1 MIIWGLDLNRIRFS
15 AFKHSNMF
23 DPKYYLRSRRF
34 IAYQLAMI
42 FTVVGESTA
51 TYTLDKYLKLQRA
64 VQNYQP
70 GASLYNNDVVGVGS
84 FTIFAGVYTA
94 TVFGTMFFFLLFWP
108 ALAESVMWFRI
119 KAAGS
124 IFAVLA
130 VLGAAISSTVVV
142 ATHKAYLIPSP
153 NGDFEAL
160 QAAFAHPRPPYVY
173 RTFSYIYPWL
183 ILTWIGWLFTIWSTY
198 LVFQASHYHL
208 ANPHVVGEY
217 LRQEED
223 EKKAKV

>member
-15 AFKHSNMF
+15 AFRHSKMF
-23 DPKYYLRSRRF
+23 DPKYYLRRQRF

-42 FTVVGESTA
+42 FTVVGECMA
-51 TYTLDKYLKLQRA
+51 TYTLDKYLQLQKDVA
-64 VQNYQP
+64 ANQS
-70 GASLYNNDVVGVGS
+70 GASLFNNDIVGVAA

-108 ALAESVMWFRI
+108 ALAETVMWFRI
-119 KAAGS
+119 KATGA

-130 VLGAAISSTVVV
+130 VLGAAISSTVVI
-142 ATHKAYLIPSP
+142 ASHKAYLIPSP
-153 NGDFEAL
+153 NGDFGAL
-160 QAAFAHPRPPYVY
+160 QAAFANPSPPYAY
-173 RTFSYIYPWL
+173 KQYPYIFPWL

-198 LVFQASHYHL
+198 LLFKASRFHL

-223 EKKAKV
+223 EKAANV